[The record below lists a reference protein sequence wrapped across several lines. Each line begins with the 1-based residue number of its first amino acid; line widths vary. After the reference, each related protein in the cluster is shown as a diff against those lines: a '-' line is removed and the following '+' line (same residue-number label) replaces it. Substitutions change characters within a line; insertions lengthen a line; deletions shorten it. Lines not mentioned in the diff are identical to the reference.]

1 MIYLAIRLAAQFVS
15 QFPGTIGLG
24 VDSLNLLTDAQ
35 MREFIVNGFVTVQT
49 DFPPE
54 FHASV
59 RAQAESI
66 FSTEGNPGNDILPRI
81 PELAELFAHPA
92 VTGALTSVLGPGY
105 AMHAHRHCHLT
116 PTRQPA
122 QRQHQDSYEDDR
134 NVRHHRTRWAMAFY
148 SLQEVPPAMG
158 PTSVLPASQYYTSR
172 SQPERQEES
181 LLCGAAGTVTIV
193 HYDLWHRATTNRSD
207 RNRYMMKFFFCRMSE
222 PTDPSWNCHDPSRR
236 PQFGGAA
243 IPGLCRSV
251 WNWYLGHCRHG
262 TGQTTSAG
270 SVDDARPV
278 GGGNHAVSGSEAGD
292 AGREGKPHLS
302 EADRLQEMYR
312 LSAGTWGK
320 ATSDL
325 RPSPLFPI
333 FSPVS
338 TTIPSGCG
346 ATPLKPLPGLTVLMA
361 ALAAEADT
369 FLDRN
374 LVAQHT
380 NPCQLYAGFGLS
392 AQGAVA
398 SEGLNI
404 ESLEQTAAIVA
415 AGKHVWYDKPA
426 GDVWAQWQQV
436 VARAQQQNVLIQMGY
451 MLRYHDGFHQIAE
464 WTRSGLLG
472 RVYSLRAHM
481 STNIPAT
488 RRAIINAHRGGI
500 FYELAGHML
509 DQVIWLLGRPART
522 ASFLRTD
529 DAESGERL
537 EGFVDNTLGVFE
549 FEHAMALV
557 DIAAMETQPMARR
570 FEVYGTAGSA
580 ILVEPFEPGSMI
592 RLCLADAS
600 HGYAAGEQQIPIRAR
615 SRQEL
620 YELELEA
627 FLRTIAGEQEPD
639 RSPEH
644 DLLVQETLLR
654 AVGSLVD

>member
-1 MIYLAIRLAAQFVS
+1 
-15 QFPGTIGLG
+15 
-24 VDSLNLLTDAQ
+24 
-35 MREFIVNGFVTVQT
+35 
-49 DFPPE
+49 
-54 FHASV
+54 
-59 RAQAESI
+59 
-66 FSTEGNPGNDILPRI
+66 
-81 PELAELFAHPA
+81 
-92 VTGALTSVLGPGY
+92 
-105 AMHAHRHCHLT
+105 
-116 PTRQPA
+116 
-122 QRQHQDSYEDDR
+122 
-134 NVRHHRTRWAMAFY
+134 
-148 SLQEVPPAMG
+148 MG
-158 PTSVLPASQYYTSR
+158 PTSVLPAAQYYTSR
-172 SQPERQEES
+172 SQAERQEES

-207 RNRYMMKFFFCRMSE
+207 RNRYMMKFLFCRMSE
-222 PTDPSWNCHDPSRR
+222 PTEPSWNCHDPSRR

-312 LSAGTWGK
+312 LPAGGQ
-320 ATSDL
+320 A
-325 RPSPLFPI
+325 
-333 FSPVS
+333 
-338 TTIPSGCG
+338 
-346 ATPLKPLPGLTVLMA
+346 GLAVLMA

-369 FLDRN
+369 FLDRK
-374 LVAQHT
+374 LSAQHT
-380 NPCQLYAGFGLS
+380 NPCQRYAGFGLS

-404 ESLEQTAAIVA
+404 ESLDQTAAIVA

-426 GDVWAQWQQV
+426 GDDWAQWQQV

-464 WTRSGLLG
+464 WTCSGLLG

-481 STNIPAT
+481 STSIPAS

-600 HGYAAGEQQIPIRAR
+600 QGYAAGEQQIPISAR

-654 AVGSLVD
+654 AVESLVD